1 MRRLAWLALS
11 ALALAGAAP
20 RAAAAQ
26 DVGLAIGSHAPAIQI
41 GDLDGNPV
49 DLAQYIGRK
58 PVLME
63 FWAHWC
69 TVCAALEP
77 RLRASEQHYGSD
89 VAFLTVAVGVN
100 QTARSIRR
108 HLEDHAV
115 PGRLLFDRDGRAT
128 RAYDAPST
136 SYIVILDRHGRVA
149 YTGVGEDQ
157 NLAAAL
163 ARVTAAR

>member
-1 MRRLAWLALS
+1 MRRLAWLALPV
-11 ALALAGAAP
+11 LALAAAAP
-20 RAAAAQ
+20 RAAEAQ
-26 DVGLAIGSHAPAIQI
+26 DVGLAVGTRAPAIRI
-41 GDLDGNPV
+41 DDLDGNPV
-49 DLAQYIGRK
+49 DLAQYIGRR

-77 RLRASEQHYGSD
+77 RLRAAEQRYGSD

-108 HLEDHAV
+108 HLEDHDV
-115 PGRLLFDRDGRAT
+115 PGRLLFDQDGKAT
-128 RAYDAPST
+128 RAYDAPAT
-136 SYIVILDRHGRVA
+136 SYVVVLDRRGRVA

-157 NLAAAL
+157 DLAAAL